1 MKKSINKV
9 LVFIQ
14 VANLICLTLIDM
26 IMKKSINK
34 VLVFIQVANLVCLF
48 LSIALEMYKLI
59 ML

>member
-1 MKKSINKV
+1 
-9 LVFIQ
+9 
-14 VANLICLTLIDM
+14 M